1 MWFLPYFFYII
12 VERLNFYYW
21 NERHYMELLTVAADD
36 IETYSQDLIDV
47 VATPKPV
54 IRGVA
59 SMILAIRDLDSIYED
74 MMIDDLERFEIMQNR
89 ADFLLNIISAFEG
102 MRVIC
107 IRSKYLDDQ
116 VMNVLT
122 NIAFVVQ
129 RIYTTIYNLSSLNT
143 KEKEVSLSS

>member
-1 MWFLPYFFYII
+1 
-12 VERLNFYYW
+12 
-21 NERHYMELLTVAADD
+21 MELLNVAADD

-47 VATPKPV
+47 VTTPKPV

-59 SMILAIRDLDSIYED
+59 SMVLAIRDLDSIYED
-74 MMIDDLERFEIMQNR
+74 MMIDDLERFEIMQSR

-143 KEKEVSLSS
+143 KEKQVSYAE

>member
-1 MWFLPYFFYII
+1 
-12 VERLNFYYW
+12 
-21 NERHYMELLTVAADD
+21 MELLNVAADD

-47 VATPKPV
+47 AATPKPV

-59 SMILAIRDLDSIYED
+59 SMVLAIRDLDSIYED

-107 IRSKYLDDQ
+107 IRNKYLDDQ

-129 RIYTTIYNLSSLNT
+129 RIYTTVYNLSSLNT
-143 KEKEVSLSS
+143 KEKEVSYAE

>member
-1 MWFLPYFFYII
+1 
-12 VERLNFYYW
+12 
-21 NERHYMELLTVAADD
+21 MELLNVAADD

-47 VATPKPV
+47 AATPKPV

-59 SMILAIRDLDSIYED
+59 SMVLAIRDLDSIYED

-102 MRVIC
+102 MRIIC

-143 KEKEVSLSS
+143 KEKEVSYAE

>member
-1 MWFLPYFFYII
+1 
-12 VERLNFYYW
+12 
-21 NERHYMELLTVAADD
+21 MELLNVAADD

-47 VATPKPV
+47 ATTPKPV
-54 IRGVA
+54 IRGVV
-59 SMILAIRDLDSIYED
+59 SMVLAIRDLDSIYED

-143 KEKEVSLSS
+143 KEKEVSYAE

>member
-1 MWFLPYFFYII
+1 
-12 VERLNFYYW
+12 
-21 NERHYMELLTVAADD
+21 MELLNVAADD

-47 VATPKPV
+47 AATPKPV

-59 SMILAIRDLDSIYED
+59 SMVLAIRDLDSIYED

-89 ADFLLNIISAFEG
+89 ADFLLNIISAFES

-116 VMNVLT
+116 VINVLT

>member
-1 MWFLPYFFYII
+1 
-12 VERLNFYYW
+12 
-21 NERHYMELLTVAADD
+21 MELLNVAADD

-47 VATPKPV
+47 ATTPKPV
-54 IRGVA
+54 TRGVA
-59 SMILAIRDLDSIYED
+59 SMVLAIRDLDSIYED

-143 KEKEVSLSS
+143 KEKEVPYAE

>member
-1 MWFLPYFFYII
+1 
-12 VERLNFYYW
+12 
-21 NERHYMELLTVAADD
+21 MELLNVAADD

-47 VATPKPV
+47 ATTPKPV

-59 SMILAIRDLDSIYED
+59 SMVLAIRDLDSIYED

-116 VMNVLT
+116 VVNVLT

-143 KEKEVSLSS
+143 KEKEVSYAE

>member
-1 MWFLPYFFYII
+1 
-12 VERLNFYYW
+12 
-21 NERHYMELLTVAADD
+21 MELLNVAADD

-47 VATPKPV
+47 AATPKPV

-59 SMILAIRDLDSIYED
+59 SMVLAIRDLDSIYED

-143 KEKEVSLSS
+143 KEKEVPYAE

>member
-1 MWFLPYFFYII
+1 
-12 VERLNFYYW
+12 
-21 NERHYMELLTVAADD
+21 MELLNVAADD

-47 VATPKPV
+47 AATPKPV

-59 SMILAIRDLDSIYED
+59 TMVLAIRDLDSIYED

-129 RIYTTIYNLSSLNT
+129 RIYTTIYNLSSLNI
-143 KEKEVSLSS
+143 KEKEVSYAE

>member
-1 MWFLPYFFYII
+1 
-12 VERLNFYYW
+12 
-21 NERHYMELLTVAADD
+21 MELLNVAADD

-47 VATPKPV
+47 ATTPKSV

-59 SMILAIRDLDSIYED
+59 SMVLAIRDLDGIYED

-89 ADFLLNIISAFEG
+89 ADFLLNIISAFES

-116 VMNVLT
+116 VINVLT
-122 NIAFVVQ
+122 NIAFVIQ

>member
-1 MWFLPYFFYII
+1 
-12 VERLNFYYW
+12 
-21 NERHYMELLTVAADD
+21 MELLNVAADD

-47 VATPKPV
+47 AATPKPV

-59 SMILAIRDLDSIYED
+59 SMVLAIRDLDSIYED

-122 NIAFVVQ
+122 NIALVVQ

-143 KEKEVSLSS
+143 KEKEVSYAE

>member
-1 MWFLPYFFYII
+1 
-12 VERLNFYYW
+12 
-21 NERHYMELLTVAADD
+21 MELLNVAADD

-47 VATPKPV
+47 ATTPKPV

-59 SMILAIRDLDSIYED
+59 SMVLAIRDLDSIYED

-143 KEKEVSLSS
+143 REKEVSYA

>member
-1 MWFLPYFFYII
+1 
-12 VERLNFYYW
+12 
-21 NERHYMELLTVAADD
+21 MELLNVAADD

-47 VATPKPV
+47 AATPKPV

-59 SMILAIRDLDSIYED
+59 SMVLAIRDLDSIYED

-122 NIAFVVQ
+122 NISFVVQ

-143 KEKEVSLSS
+143 KEKEVSYAE

>member
-1 MWFLPYFFYII
+1 
-12 VERLNFYYW
+12 
-21 NERHYMELLTVAADD
+21 MELLNVAADD

-47 VATPKPV
+47 VTTPKPV

-59 SMILAIRDLDSIYED
+59 SMVLAIRDLDGIYED

-107 IRSKYLDDQ
+107 IRNKYLDDQ

-129 RIYTTIYNLSSLNT
+129 RIYTTVYNLSSLNT
-143 KEKEVSLSS
+143 KEKEVSYAE

>member
-1 MWFLPYFFYII
+1 
-12 VERLNFYYW
+12 
-21 NERHYMELLTVAADD
+21 MELLNVAADD

-47 VATPKPV
+47 VTTPKPV

-143 KEKEVSLSS
+143 KEKEVSYAE

>member
-1 MWFLPYFFYII
+1 
-12 VERLNFYYW
+12 
-21 NERHYMELLTVAADD
+21 MELLNVAADD

-47 VATPKPV
+47 AATPKPV

-59 SMILAIRDLDSIYED
+59 SMVLAIRDLDSIYED
-74 MMIDDLERFEIMQNR
+74 MMIDDLERFEIMQSR
-89 ADFLLNIISAFEG
+89 ADFLLNIISAFES

-116 VMNVLT
+116 VINVLT

>member
-1 MWFLPYFFYII
+1 
-12 VERLNFYYW
+12 
-21 NERHYMELLTVAADD
+21 MELLNVAADD

-47 VATPKPV
+47 TATPKPV

-59 SMILAIRDLDSIYED
+59 SMVLAIRDLDSIYED

-143 KEKEVSLSS
+143 KEKEVSYAE

>member
-1 MWFLPYFFYII
+1 
-12 VERLNFYYW
+12 
-21 NERHYMELLTVAADD
+21 MELLNVAADD

-47 VATPKPV
+47 ATTPKPV

-59 SMILAIRDLDSIYED
+59 SMVLAIRDLDSIYED

-107 IRSKYLDDQ
+107 IRSKYLDNQ

-143 KEKEVSLSS
+143 KEKEVSYAE

>member
-1 MWFLPYFFYII
+1 
-12 VERLNFYYW
+12 
-21 NERHYMELLTVAADD
+21 MELLAVAADD

-47 VATPKPV
+47 VATPKLV

-59 SMILAIRDLDSIYED
+59 SMVLAIRDLDSIYED

-143 KEKEVSLSS
+143 KEKEVSYAE

>member
-1 MWFLPYFFYII
+1 
-12 VERLNFYYW
+12 
-21 NERHYMELLTVAADD
+21 MELLNVAADD

-47 VATPKPV
+47 AATPKPV

-59 SMILAIRDLDSIYED
+59 SMVLAIRDLDSIYED

-107 IRSKYLDDQ
+107 IRSKYLDGQ

-143 KEKEVSLSS
+143 KEKEVSYAE

>member
-1 MWFLPYFFYII
+1 
-12 VERLNFYYW
+12 
-21 NERHYMELLTVAADD
+21 MELLAVAADD
-36 IETYSQDLIDV
+36 IETYSQDLIDM

-59 SMILAIRDLDSIYED
+59 SMVLAIRDLDSIYED

-143 KEKEVSLSS
+143 KEKEVSYAE

>member
-1 MWFLPYFFYII
+1 
-12 VERLNFYYW
+12 
-21 NERHYMELLTVAADD
+21 MELLNVAADD

-47 VATPKPV
+47 ATTPKPV

-59 SMILAIRDLDSIYED
+59 SMVLAIRDLDSIYED

-107 IRSKYLDDQ
+107 IRSKYLDDR

-143 KEKEVSLSS
+143 KEKEVSYAE

>member
-1 MWFLPYFFYII
+1 
-12 VERLNFYYW
+12 
-21 NERHYMELLTVAADD
+21 MELLAVAADD

-59 SMILAIRDLDSIYED
+59 SMVLAIRDLDSIYED

-143 KEKEVSLSS
+143 KEKEVSYAE

>member
-1 MWFLPYFFYII
+1 
-12 VERLNFYYW
+12 
-21 NERHYMELLTVAADD
+21 MELLNVAADD

-47 VATPKPV
+47 AATPKPI

-59 SMILAIRDLDSIYED
+59 SMVLAIRDLDSIYED
-74 MMIDDLERFEIMQNR
+74 MMIDDLERFEIIQNR

-143 KEKEVSLSS
+143 KEKEVSYAE

>member
-1 MWFLPYFFYII
+1 
-12 VERLNFYYW
+12 
-21 NERHYMELLTVAADD
+21 MELLNVAADD

-47 VATPKPV
+47 AATPKPV

-59 SMILAIRDLDSIYED
+59 SMVLAIRDLDSIYED

-143 KEKEVSLSS
+143 KEQEVSLSS

>member
-1 MWFLPYFFYII
+1 
-12 VERLNFYYW
+12 
-21 NERHYMELLTVAADD
+21 MELLAVAADD
-36 IETYSQDLIDV
+36 VETYSQDLIDV
-47 VATPKPV
+47 AATPKPV

-59 SMILAIRDLDSIYED
+59 SMVLAIRDLDSIYED

-143 KEKEVSLSS
+143 KEKEVSYAE

>member
-1 MWFLPYFFYII
+1 
-12 VERLNFYYW
+12 
-21 NERHYMELLTVAADD
+21 MELLNVAADD

-47 VATPKPV
+47 ATTPKPV

-59 SMILAIRDLDSIYED
+59 SMVLAIRDLDSIYED

-129 RIYTTIYNLSSLNT
+129 RIYTTIYNLWKSRLCWILFVSSTTLF
-143 KEKEVSLSS
+143 KISLWLL

>member
-1 MWFLPYFFYII
+1 
-12 VERLNFYYW
+12 
-21 NERHYMELLTVAADD
+21 MELLNVAADD
-36 IETYSQDLIDV
+36 IETCSQDLIDV
-47 VATPKPV
+47 ATTPKPV

-59 SMILAIRDLDSIYED
+59 SMVLAIRDLDSIYED

-143 KEKEVSLSS
+143 KEKEVSYAE

>member
-1 MWFLPYFFYII
+1 
-12 VERLNFYYW
+12 
-21 NERHYMELLTVAADD
+21 MELLAVAADD

-59 SMILAIRDLDSIYED
+59 SMVLAIRDLDSIYED

-116 VMNVLT
+116 VMNALT

-143 KEKEVSLSS
+143 KEKEVSYAE

>member
-1 MWFLPYFFYII
+1 
-12 VERLNFYYW
+12 
-21 NERHYMELLTVAADD
+21 MELLNVAADD

-47 VATPKPV
+47 AATPKPV

-59 SMILAIRDLDSIYED
+59 SMVLAIRDLDSIYED

-143 KEKEVSLSS
+143 KEKEASYAE

>member
-1 MWFLPYFFYII
+1 
-12 VERLNFYYW
+12 
-21 NERHYMELLTVAADD
+21 MELLNVAADD

-47 VATPKPV
+47 VTTPKPV

-59 SMILAIRDLDSIYED
+59 SMVLAIRDLDSIYED
-74 MMIDDLERFEIMQNR
+74 MMIDDLERFEIMQSR

-143 KEKEVSLSS
+143 KEKEVSYAE

>member
-1 MWFLPYFFYII
+1 
-12 VERLNFYYW
+12 
-21 NERHYMELLTVAADD
+21 MELLNVAADD

-47 VATPKPV
+47 ATTPKSV

-59 SMILAIRDLDSIYED
+59 SMVLAIRDLDSIYED

-143 KEKEVSLSS
+143 KEKEVFYAE

>member
-1 MWFLPYFFYII
+1 
-12 VERLNFYYW
+12 
-21 NERHYMELLTVAADD
+21 MELLNVAADD

-47 VATPKPV
+47 AATPKPV
-54 IRGVA
+54 ICGVA
-59 SMILAIRDLDSIYED
+59 SMVLAIRDLDSIYED

-143 KEKEVSLSS
+143 KEKKVSYAE

>member
-1 MWFLPYFFYII
+1 
-12 VERLNFYYW
+12 
-21 NERHYMELLTVAADD
+21 MELLAVAADD

-47 VATPKPV
+47 AATPKPA

-59 SMILAIRDLDSIYED
+59 SMVLAIRDLDSIYED

-143 KEKEVSLSS
+143 KEKEVSYAE

>member
-1 MWFLPYFFYII
+1 
-12 VERLNFYYW
+12 
-21 NERHYMELLTVAADD
+21 MELLNVAADD

-47 VATPKPV
+47 ATTPKPV

-59 SMILAIRDLDSIYED
+59 SMVLAIRDLDGIYED

-107 IRSKYLDDQ
+107 IRNKYLDDQ

-129 RIYTTIYNLSSLNT
+129 RIYTTVYNLSSLNT
-143 KEKEVSLSS
+143 KEKEVSYAE